1 MTLKSKSVGRWI
13 GEAILVFGSVVGAF
27 YFEDVR
33 EDLREK
39 EQYVK
44 LLLNLRNDIHDDV
57 YKFRAS
63 ADTAMGLSCSLCDDT
78 TELGQINRFLRYNT
92 GNKDSI
98 NILIKSHSTKIFV
111 KWRFSSPYIDE
122 IIKHSDLIEE
132 DSLRSSISI
141 YNEIYLS
148 EHLSYATLNEQNQKN
163 VELLQSKLDYTDPT
177 SINKLVDIITLR
189 NRLLSSYLL
198 AQEAMH
204 FDLINASELSSLVRI
219 MDSKLAH
226 HEVDTSSLDKKWLV
240 KTQTSY
246 YNR

>member
-1 MTLKSKSVGRWI
+1 MTKTKSVGRWI
-13 GEAILVFGSVVGAF
+13 GEAVLVFGSVVGAF

-39 EQYVK
+39 EQYVN

-63 ADTAMGLSCSLCDDT
+63 ADTAIGLSCTLCDDT
-78 TELGQINRFLRYNT
+78 TELGRINRFLRYNT

-98 NILIKSHSTKIFV
+98 NVLIMTNCSKVFV
-111 KWRFSSPYIDE
+111 KWRFPSPYIDE

-163 VELLQSKLDYTDPT
+163 AELLQSKIDYADPAEV
-177 SINKLVDIITLR
+177 SKLADILVLR

-198 AQEAMH
+198 TQEAMH
-204 FDLINASELSSLVRI
+204 FDLINASELSSIVRI
-219 MDSKLAH
+219 MDSKLAQH
-226 HEVDTSSLDKKWLV
+226 NVDTSALDKKWLV
-240 KTQTSY
+240 KTQESY
-246 YNR
+246 YSS

>member
-1 MTLKSKSVGRWI
+1 MKSKSVGRWI

-39 EQYVK
+39 EQYVN
-44 LLLNLRNDIHDDV
+44 LLINLRNDIHDDV

-63 ADTAMGLSCSLCDDT
+63 ADTALGLNCSLCDDT
-78 TELGQINRFLRYNT
+78 TELGQISRFLRYET

-98 NILIKSHSTKIFV
+98 NFLIMSHSAKVFV
-111 KWRFSSPYIDE
+111 KWRFPSPYIDE

-132 DSLRSSISI
+132 DSLRSSISL

-163 VELLQSKLDYTDPT
+163 ADLLQSTVDYTNPAD
-177 SINKLVDIITLR
+177 INKLVDIMILR

-198 AQEAMH
+198 VQEAMQ
-204 FDLINASELSSLVRI
+204 FDLINASELSSIVRI
-219 MDSKLAH
+219 MDSKLADH
-226 HEVDTSSLDKKWLV
+226 KVDTSKLEKRWLV
-240 KTQTSY
+240 K
-246 YNR
+246 N

>member
-1 MTLKSKSVGRWI
+1 MTSKRKSVGRWI

-39 EQYVK
+39 EQYVN
-44 LLLNLRNDIHDDV
+44 LLLNLRNDIHGDV

-63 ADTAMGLSCSLCDDT
+63 SDTVMGLSCSLCDDT
-78 TELGQINRFLRYNT
+78 TELGRINRFFRYNA
-92 GNKDSI
+92 GDRDSI
-98 NILIKSHSTKIFV
+98 NVLIMTNSTKVFV
-111 KWRFSSPYIDE
+111 KWRFPSPYIDE

-163 VELLQSKLDYTDPT
+163 GELLQANIDFTDPAA
-177 SINKLVDIITLR
+177 INKLADMLVLQ
-189 NRLLSSYLL
+189 NRLLSNYRLV
-198 AQEAMH
+198 QEAID
-204 FDLINASELSSLVRI
+204 FDLINASELSSIVRI
-219 MDSKLAH
+219 MDSKLANH
-226 HEVDTSSLDKKWLV
+226 KVDTSKLEKRWLLN
-240 KTQTSY
+240 TETSY
-246 YNR
+246 FSH